1 MTKVNRVDSLT
12 SELRDIK
19 RRLHA
24 LETALGAVPGRTTA
38 AARAAAAGATSA
50 GATSAGATSAGA
62 TAAGERSAGERPAEE

>member
-24 LETALGAVPGRTTA
+24 LETALGAVLGKATTVT
-38 AARAAAAGATSA
+38 AARAAP
-50 GATSAGATSAGA
+50 
-62 TAAGERSAGERPAEE
+62 PAKDSPEK

>member
-24 LETALGAVPGRTTA
+24 LETALGAVLGKATTVA
-38 AARAAAAGATSA
+38 AARAVAAAKDPPEQS
-50 GATSAGATSAGA
+50 
-62 TAAGERSAGERPAEE
+62 

>member
-24 LETALGAVPGRTTA
+24 LETALGAVLGKATTA
-38 AARAAAAGATSA
+38 AARAAAAAKDPP
-50 GATSAGATSAGA
+50 
-62 TAAGERSAGERPAEE
+62 EQ